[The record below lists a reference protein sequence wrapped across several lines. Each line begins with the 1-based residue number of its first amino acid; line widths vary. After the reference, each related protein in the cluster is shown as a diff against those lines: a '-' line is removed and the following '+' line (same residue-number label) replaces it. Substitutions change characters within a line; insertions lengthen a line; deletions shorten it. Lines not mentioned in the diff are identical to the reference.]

1 MSVFLRILHIDT
13 DTTWRGGQ
21 QQVFSLIKNLHRLG
35 HINLLASP
43 PESALLQR
51 IPNNLCITQV
61 IPMRSEWDILSAY
74 RLAQILCREKPEVIH
89 AHSGRAHTLGILGRL
104 LSCQSIPLV
113 VSRRVDF
120 PIRNSFLN
128 RWKYRRADFFLPI
141 SRAIADILAKAGIER
156 ERMEIVYSSV
166 DGERFAGADREK
178 IRQEFG
184 LEPSDIAIGN
194 IAVCEDRKCQHCIVD
209 AAAIVVQKYPNA
221 HFFIVG
227 DGPLYNDLKKRVK
240 ELNLEQR
247 VYLPGFRTD
256 IADFLSAF
264 DLFVLVPKLEGLGS
278 SILDAQYFS
287 LPVIATPVGGIP
299 EIVMDRE
306 TGVLVPVND
315 AERLAEAIIDLIENI
330 PKRKALGEAG
340 RERLEAYFTAEV
352 MAGNTLKAY
361 YRCLDRIS

>member
-1 MSVFLRILHIDT
+1 MPDILRILHIDT
-13 DTTWRGGQ
+13 DKTWRGGQ
-21 QQVFSLIKNLHRLG
+21 QQVLSLIKNLHRLG
-35 HINLLASP
+35 QINILASP
-43 PESALLQR
+43 PNSALFQR
-51 IPNNLCITQV
+51 IPPDFCIPHA

-74 RLAQILCREKPEVIH
+74 RLAQIIRHEKPDVIH
-89 AHSGRAHTLGILGRL
+89 AHSGRAHTLGILGRF
-104 LSCQSIPLV
+104 LSRQSIPLL

-128 RWKYRRADFFLPI
+128 RWKYRHADFFLPI
-141 SRAIADILAKAGIER
+141 SHAIADILVKAGVER

-166 DGERFAGADREK
+166 DSERFTSADRDK
-178 IRQEFG
+178 IRQEYR
-184 LEPSDIAIGN
+184 LELADIAIGN

-227 DGPLYNDLKKRVK
+227 DGPLYNNLKKRVEEK
-240 ELNLEQR
+240 HLEHR
-247 VYLPGFRTD
+247 VHLPGFRTD
-256 IADFLSAF
+256 IADFLAAF

-278 SILDAQYFS
+278 TILDAQFFS

-299 EIVMDRE
+299 EIVVEGE

-315 AERLAEAIIDLIENI
+315 AERLAQAIIDLVENI
-330 PKRKALGEAG
+330 PKRKALGKAG
-340 RERLEAYFTAEV
+340 RDRLESYFTAEV